1 MPESPSPP
9 DFERDRDRAEA
20 LLPWAANGTLA
31 PSDRDWLDAWLA
43 TAERS
48 QPDVASRMRAE
59 VAWLQR
65 TADQHHAQTHLP
77 DPAHGLDT
85 LLGRIAAEQPRV
97 RMARTHLFARWT
109 DALRAWTSGHGLQL
123 AGACAAL
130 ALALTTTLTL
140 TLTPREGSDLIV
152 LDGGTGV
159 PLVPG
164 TSLLKVAFEAQ
175 ASERD
180 IREALQAADARI
192 VDGPSALG
200 LYVLRV
206 PSAGRDASLAALRA
220 RSAVVE
226 SAEPAAAG
234 SP

>member
-1 MPESPSPP
+1 MPENTPPP
-9 DFERDRDRAEA
+9 DFERDRARAEA
-20 LLPWAANGTLA
+20 LLPWAANGTLDPA
-31 PSDRDWLDAWLA
+31 ERAWLDAWLA
-43 TAERS
+43 AAERS
-48 QPDVASRMRAE
+48 DPDVASRMRAE

-65 TADQHHAQTHLP
+65 TADQHHAQIHLP

-85 LLGRIAAEQPRV
+85 LFGRIAAEQPRV
-97 RMARTHLFARWT
+97 RMAPTSLFARWT
-109 DALRAWTSGHGLQL
+109 DGLRAWTSGHGLQL

-130 ALALTTTLTL
+130 ALTTALTL
-140 TLTPREGSDLIV
+140 TLAPREGSDLVI

-159 PLVPG
+159 LVVPG
-164 TSLLKVAFEAQ
+164 TSLLKVAFAAQ

-192 VDGPSALG
+192 VDGPNALG

-206 PSAGRDASLAALRA
+206 PSAGRDAALAALRA

-226 SAEPAAAG
+226 SAELAEAG

>member
-1 MPESPSPP
+1 MPENTPAP
-9 DFERDRDRAEA
+9 DFEHDRARAEA
-20 LLPWAANGTLA
+20 LLPWAANGALDPA
-31 PSDRDWLDAWLA
+31 ERAWLDAWLA
-43 TAERS
+43 AAERS
-48 QPDVASRMRAE
+48 DPDVVSRMRAE
-59 VAWLQR
+59 MAWLQR
-65 TADQHHAQTHLP
+65 TADHHHAQTRLP

-85 LLGRIAAEQPRV
+85 LLGRIAAEQRV
-97 RMARTHLFARWT
+97 RPAPPNPFARFT
-109 DALRAWTSGHGLQL
+109 DALRAWTSDHSLQL

-130 ALALTTTLTL
+130 ALTTALTL
-140 TLTPREGSDLIV
+140 TLARREGSDLII

-159 PLVPG
+159 PVISG
-164 TSLLKVAFEAQ
+164 TALLKVAFASQ

-180 IREALQAADARI
+180 IREALQAAGARI

-206 PSAGRDASLAALRA
+206 PSASRDAALAALLA

-226 SAEPAAAG
+226 SAEPATDD